1 MLFEAIVSVVICCGS
16 DIKMKS
22 EHHFTL
28 RKTVTQVD
36 VPKAQGGASL
46 LVEMGVGVCWGEV
59 GIVTALVA

>member
-1 MLFEAIVSVVICCGS
+1 MLFEAIVSVVLCCGS

-46 LVEMGVGVCWGEV
+46 LVETGVGVCWGEV

>member
-28 RKTVTQVD
+28 RKPVTQVD

-46 LVEMGVGVCWGEV
+46 LVETGVGVCWGEV

>member
-1 MLFEAIVSVVICCGS
+1 MLFEAIMSVVMCCGS

-36 VPKAQGGASL
+36 VPKARGGARL
-46 LVEMGVGVCWGEV
+46 LVETGVCV
-59 GIVTALVA
+59 GWW